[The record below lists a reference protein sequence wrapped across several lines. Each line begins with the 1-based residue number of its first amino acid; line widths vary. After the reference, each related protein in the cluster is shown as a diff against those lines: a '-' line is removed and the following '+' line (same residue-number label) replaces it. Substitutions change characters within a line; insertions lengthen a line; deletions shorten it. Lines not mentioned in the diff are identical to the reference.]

1 MGCQGW
7 APCRSPRSGT
17 DLLASQACTV
27 GRSHLVGLNQSFLM
41 AFLWID
47 QVVPSSPLCFLI
59 SGGEK
64 TQNTSVFRATRGFTE
79 RVSVT
84 FHLQWVWK
92 ERFPKSRQSF
102 AIVSTHYST
111 SIDSSHRSITA
122 WQTRLTNCKTMLLKQ
137 HVNAKIN
144 IKNKN
149 KNGPSYYDTPTI
161 CSGNN
166 TYYYALCMNVT
177 SET

>member
-1 MGCQGW
+1 MLKEKKAFSQQGNKAYHMGCQGW

-59 SGGEK
+59 SGGGKK

-122 WQTRLTNCKTMLLKQ
+122 LQTRLTNCKTMLVKQ

-144 IKNKN
+144 KK
-149 KNGPSYYDTPTI
+149 
-161 CSGNN
+161 
-166 TYYYALCMNVT
+166 
-177 SET
+177 